1 MENFDN
7 FKCHTIF
14 DHVLIKH
21 EKKNPKIY
29 QEPRRQNRK
38 QKQEVYQINITIPLS
53 CPKISEYKLLKPNTF
68 KKYHETEL
76 TLYEK

>member
-21 EKKNPKIY
+21 EKKPPKYIKN
-29 QEPRRQNRK
+29 QENKIENR
-38 QKQEVYQINITIPLS
+38 N
-53 CPKISEYKLLKPNTF
+53 
-68 KKYHETEL
+68 KKSI
-76 TLYEK
+76 K